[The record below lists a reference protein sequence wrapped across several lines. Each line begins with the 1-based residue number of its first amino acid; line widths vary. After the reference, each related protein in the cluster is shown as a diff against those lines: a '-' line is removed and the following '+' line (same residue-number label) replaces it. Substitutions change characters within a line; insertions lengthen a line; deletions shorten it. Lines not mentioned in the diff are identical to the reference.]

1 MVFQIFK
8 QINENLRRQLRRTFL
23 ADPEKMPQRYAIIM
37 ASVLFV
43 SIIITYNTLFERK
56 KEQEGAQPVSVTDL
70 FRERNAKKRLEHL
83 ELQRSISKARD
94 SAKTT
99 TVKDL

>member
-8 QINENLRRQLRRTFL
+8 QINDNLRRQIRRSFL

-43 SIIITYNTLFERK
+43 SIIVTYNTLFEK
-56 KEQEGAQPVSVTDL
+56 KKDQEGIQPVSVTDL
-70 FRERNAKKRLEHL
+70 FRERSAKKRLEHL
-83 ELQRSISKARD
+83 ELQRNIAKARD
-94 SAKTT
+94 STKTT
-99 TVKDL
+99 TGKDL